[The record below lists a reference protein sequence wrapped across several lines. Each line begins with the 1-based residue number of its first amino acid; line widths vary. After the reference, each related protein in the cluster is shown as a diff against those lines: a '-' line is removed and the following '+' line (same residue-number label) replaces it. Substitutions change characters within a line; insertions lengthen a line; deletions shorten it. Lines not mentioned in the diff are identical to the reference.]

1 MNHSL
6 IAPGMRIELRNE
18 EWLVRRVDAT
28 QSGEQQ
34 LTCIGLSELVRDKEA
49 LFLTELD
56 NNKAFGTRINVL
68 KPEDTE
74 FVADTSD
81 SFIDSRLYIEALLRE
96 TPPTDNKLYLG
107 HRAAMDVVPYQLQPT
122 LQAFNQPR
130 QRILIADAV
139 GLGKTL
145 EAGILV
151 SELMRRGKGKR
162 ILVVAVKS
170 MLTQFQ
176 KEF

>member
-28 QSGEQQ
+28 HSGGQQ

-56 NNKAFGTRINVL
+56 NNKTFGTSINVL

-74 FVADTSD
+74 FVATS
-81 SFIDSRLYIEALLRE
+81 
-96 TPPTDNKLYLG
+96 
-107 HRAAMDVVPYQLQPT
+107 
-122 LQAFNQPR
+122 
-130 QRILIADAV
+130 
-139 GLGKTL
+139 
-145 EAGILV
+145 
-151 SELMRRGKGKR
+151 
-162 ILVVAVKS
+162 
-170 MLTQFQ
+170 
-176 KEF
+176 